1 MTASSTNLNLKRNI
15 AKVLENKPRIVINE
29 NSKVTQVNQY
39 SVVDNNGVYVIL
51 DKHFALKKT
60 AVAYAI
66 ALVNKDNILQ
76 RRLEQLDWRLSKCKE
91 DIQYYKY
98 HVKKNP
104 KKTHLHA
111 RISDSADQ
119 FYYAKQ
125 ELTQTLKS
133 IKIA

>member
-1 MTASSTNLNLKRNI
+1 MTASSTNRNLKRNI

-29 NSKVTQVNQY
+29 NDKVTQVNQY

-98 HVKKNP
+98 HIKKNP
-104 KKTHLHA
+104 KKTYLHA

-119 FYYAKQ
+119 FHYAKQ
-125 ELTQTLKS
+125 ELNQTLKS

>member
-1 MTASSTNLNLKRNI
+1 MTASSTNRKLKHSI
-15 AKVLENKPRIVINE
+15 AKVLKNKPKIVINE
-29 NSKVTQVNQY
+29 NNKVTQVNQY
-39 SVVDNNGVYVIL
+39 SVVDSNGVYVIL

-66 ALVNKDNILQ
+66 ALINNDNILQ
-76 RRLEQLDWRLSKCKE
+76 RRLEKLDWKLSKCKE
-91 DIQYYKY
+91 DMLFYK
-98 HVKKNP
+98 HHINKNP
-104 KKTHLHA
+104 KKTYLHA

-125 ELTQTLKS
+125 ELNQTLKS